1 MKVYVSIKLRYA
13 IAKFDTM
20 LWGLYAKS
28 VYLVVI
34 MSSKTSESEQKVKKS
49 TKNNSVRH
57 NHFRSIKWCTNG
69 RVSRN
74 YNNILLRI
82 INISMVLMYMTFCRA
97 RTSSMG
103 RGVADSGSWWWQRFL
118 SHSWSRSWSRWSS
131 QETRQIKRVVKRYQS
146 MFFFKPRFGECESTT
161 NLRLS

>member
-49 TKNNSVRH
+49 KTIPSGTII
-57 NHFRSIKWCTNG
+57 SGASNG
-69 RVSRN
+69 AQ
-74 YNNILLRI
+74 
-82 INISMVLMYMTFCRA
+82 MDGFQ
-97 RTSSMG
+97 G
-103 RGVADSGSWWWQRFL
+103 
-118 SHSWSRSWSRWSS
+118 
-131 QETRQIKRVVKRYQS
+131 
-146 MFFFKPRFGECESTT
+146 TT
-161 NLRLS
+161 TTYY